1 MGKMQL
7 KKGNSKTQFSE
18 KIDEMGEL
26 LAKKI
31 RKKEKK
37 KEKYLTLKMQR
48 NVTIFGTKTL

>member
-7 KKGNSKTQFSE
+7 KKVTQRLSSLKRLMKWENCWQRKLE
-18 KIDEMGEL
+18 K
-26 LAKKI
+26 K
-31 RKKEKK
+31 KK